1 MIPDNLTYD
10 PVELAALYTAG
21 ALTPEEVASFEARLD
36 AGDEVL
42 ATEVSSY
49 DEVIYSLLGNVEE
62 VAPPPT
68 SMSGVLEQVAGLKR
82 HEPGLKPTVP
92 NYRGEGEIFIRRAQL
107 GDWREYGVPGIQL
120 RVLFRDYERN
130 LQTSLIR
137 MAAGV
142 ELPGHPHPGV
152 EECYVV
158 EGDVSSIG
166 TSFSAGDYMRFPAG
180 TTHDSSRTVDGCL
193 LLITTEIA
201 S

>member
-1 MIPDNLTYD
+1 MTPDNFTYD
-10 PVELAALYTAG
+10 PVELAALYAAG
-21 ALTPEEVASFEARLD
+21 ALTSEEMASFEARLG

-42 ATEVSSY
+42 AAEVSSY
-49 DEVIYSLLGNVEE
+49 DEVIFSLLGNAEE
-62 VAPPPT
+62 VTPPPT
-68 SMSGVLEQVAGLKR
+68 SMNGVLERVGRLKR
-82 HEPGLKPTVP
+82 HETRTKPTVSDH
-92 NYRGEGEIFIRRAQL
+92 RGAGEIFIRRAQL
-107 GDWREYGVPGIQL
+107 GGWQEYGIPGIQL
-120 RVLFRDYERN
+120 CVLFRDLERN

-142 ELPGHPHPGV
+142 ELPGHPHSSV
-152 EECYVV
+152 EECYVL

-180 TTHDSSRTVDGCL
+180 TTHDTSRTVDGCL

>member
-10 PVELAALYTAG
+10 PVELAALYAAG
-21 ALTPEEVASFEARLD
+21 ALTPEEVAAFEARLD

-42 ATEVSSY
+42 AAEVSSY
-49 DEVIYSLLGNVEE
+49 DELIFSLLGVAEE
-62 VAPPPT
+62 ITPSPT
-68 SMSGVLEQVAGLKR
+68 STSGVLERVARLKR
-82 HEPGLKPTVP
+82 HETGPRPTVP
-92 NYRGEGEIFIRRAQL
+92 DYRGPGEIVIRRAQL
-107 GDWREYGVPGIQL
+107 EDWQEYGIPGIQL
-120 RVLFRDYERN
+120 RVLFRDYDRN